1 MYLSDSSVGRQ
12 DGEMSTVPIS
22 TNPAGVDDKKN
33 RTDGSGGGPDGGDR
47 LARTAAPSMVTPNR
61 RCH

>member
-1 MYLSDSSVGRQ
+1 VGRQ

-22 TNPAGVDDKKN
+22 TSPAGVDDKKN
-33 RTDGSGGGPDGGDR
+33 RADDSGGGPDGGDS
-47 LARTAAPSMVTPNR
+47 LVRTADPRMVTPKRPR